1 LSYSIQHIN
10 DCLSTGKSSLFPA
23 TIEHLLID
31 SRSLLFPETTLFFAI
46 QTTQNDG
53 HQYISELYQRG
64 VRNFVVSQKME
75 EGKYDQANFLWV
87 DHVITAL
94 QKVAKDHRSHFH
106 YPVIGITG
114 SNGKTIVKEW
124 LFQLLESHFQM
135 IRSPRSFNSQIG
147 VPLSVWEMNSKHDLA
162 IFEAGISQQG
172 EMFALAN
179 VIQPTIGIVTCLGT
193 AHQEGFESMQRKWEE
208 KWQLCKHAK
217 TVLLPID
224 DLIANNIVLPE
235 KMDGQEMIRWGQ
247 SPIAD
252 FRIISKQVIQQNT
265 YVKAAFHNETLSLT
279 IPFTDK
285 ASVQNTITCWVALL
299 HFNIP
304 SNEIQINV
312 SALKHLDMRMQ
323 IKKGNQNCLLLN
335 DSYSNDIHSL
345 QLALEY
351 AQQQAGNLSLT
362 VVLSDLYER
371 GLGSINYNELIR
383 TILSFDIQKIIVIG
397 PQLSQAV
404 NNSKE
409 MQAIKNF
416 TFENVAEFEQK
427 MDLQSFKDEF
437 ILIKGSRS
445 FALENI
451 NALLQLQT
459 HETKSEV
466 NLTALVAN
474 YKKIKNKVGSKVKVM
489 AMVKAFGY
497 GAGSVEVA
505 RVLQF
510 HHVDYLAVA
519 YTDEG
524 IALRKSGIHIPI
536 MVMNVDASTFDT
548 LLKFHLEPEIFS
560 FQLLHQ
566 FHQFIKA
573 QGISSFPIHL
583 KLNTG
588 MNRLG
593 FDMHEIPALAE
604 ILQEMTVLKVQSIFS
619 HLSASGQSEF
629 LDYTQNQ
636 LNQFKAAAFQLEKSL
651 GYTTIKHIANSGA
664 ILMHTQYHLDM
675 VRLGIG
681 LYGIGEKSFGWE
693 NVIQLTTTISQIRK
707 LPAGSYV
714 GYNRA
719 GVINKESIIATV
731 RLGYADGYHRK
742 LGKGKGFM
750 WIQGKLAP
758 IVGEV
763 CMDMTMIDIT
773 QIDGVKEGDTVEV
786 FGKHL
791 SIYDV
796 ATWAETI
803 PYEILTSLGQR
814 VKRIYIQD

>member
-1 LSYSIQHIN
+1 
-10 DCLSTGKSSLFPA
+10 
-23 TIEHLLID
+23 
-31 SRSLLFPETTLFFAI
+31 
-46 QTTQNDG
+46 
-53 HQYISELYQRG
+53 
-64 VRNFVVSQKME
+64 
-75 EGKYDQANFLWV
+75 
-87 DHVITAL
+87 
-94 QKVAKDHRSHFH
+94 
-106 YPVIGITG
+106 
-114 SNGKTIVKEW
+114 
-124 LFQLLESHFQM
+124 
-135 IRSPRSFNSQIG
+135 
-147 VPLSVWEMNSKHDLA
+147 
-162 IFEAGISQQG
+162 
-172 EMFALAN
+172 
-179 VIQPTIGIVTCLGT
+179 
-193 AHQEGFESMQRKWEE
+193 
-208 KWQLCKHAK
+208 
-217 TVLLPID
+217 
-224 DLIANNIVLPE
+224 
-235 KMDGQEMIRWGQ
+235 
-247 SPIAD
+247 
-252 FRIISKQVIQQNT
+252 
-265 YVKAAFHNETLSLT
+265 
-279 IPFTDK
+279 
-285 ASVQNTITCWVALL
+285 
-299 HFNIP
+299 
-304 SNEIQINV
+304 
-312 SALKHLDMRMQ
+312 
-323 IKKGNQNCLLLN
+323 
-335 DSYSNDIHSL
+335 
-345 QLALEY
+345 
-351 AQQQAGNLSLT
+351 
-362 VVLSDLYER
+362 
-371 GLGSINYNELIR
+371 
-383 TILSFDIQKIIVIG
+383 
-397 PQLSQAV
+397 
-404 NNSKE
+404 
-409 MQAIKNF
+409 
-416 TFENVAEFEQK
+416 

-459 HETKSEV
+459 HETKAEV
-466 NLTALVAN
+466 NLTALVSN
-474 YKKIKNKVGSKVKVM
+474 FKKIKNKVGSKVKVM

-593 FDMHEIPALAE
+593 FDMHDIPALAE
-604 ILQEMTVLKVQSIFS
+604 ILQEMPALKVQSIFS
-619 HLSASGQSEF
+619 HLSASGQSEY
-629 LDYTQNQ
+629 LDHTQNQ
-636 LNQFKAAAFQLEKSL
+636 LQQFKAAAFQLEKSL
-651 GYTTIKHIANSGA
+651 GYTTFKHIANSGA

-681 LYGIGEKSFGWE
+681 LYGIGENSFGWE
-693 NVIQLTTTISQIRK
+693 TVIQLTTTISQIRK

-719 GVINKESIIATV
+719 GVINKESLIATV

-742 LGKGKGFM
+742 LGKGKGSM

-773 QIDGVKEGDTVEV
+773 QIEGVKEGDTVEV

-791 SIYDV
+791 SIYEV

>member
-1 LSYSIQHIN
+1 MSYSILHIN
-10 DCLSTGKSSLFPA
+10 DCLSAGKSSLFPA

-46 QTTQNDG
+46 ETAQNDG
-53 HQYISELYQRG
+53 HQYILELYQRG
-64 VRNFVVSQKME
+64 VRNFVVSQKIDE
-75 EGKYDQANFLWV
+75 DKYEQANFLWV
-87 DHVITAL
+87 DNVILAL
-94 QKVAKDHRSHFH
+94 QKIAKNHRSHFH
-106 YPVIGITG
+106 FPVIGITG

-124 LFQLLESHFQM
+124 LFQLLESHFKI
-135 IRSPRSFNSQIG
+135 IRSPRSFNSQLG
-147 VPLSVWEMNSKHDLA
+147 VPLSVWEMNSKYDLA

-172 EMFALAN
+172 EMFALAD

-193 AHQEGFESMQRKWEE
+193 AHQEGFESIQQKWEE
-208 KWQLCKHAK
+208 KWGLCKYAQ

-224 DLIANNIVLPE
+224 DLISNDIVIPAKIE
-235 KMDGQEMIRWGQ
+235 GQERVMWGQ
-247 SPIAD
+247 SSAAD
-252 FRIISKQVIQQNT
+252 FKIISQQVIQQNT
-265 YVKAAFHNETLSLT
+265 FVKASFRNENLSLV

-285 ASVQNTITCWVALL
+285 ASVQNAITCWVALL
-299 HFNIP
+299 HFNIS
-304 SNEIQINV
+304 SNEIQTNV

-362 VVLSDLYER
+362 VILSDLYER
-371 GLGSINYNELIR
+371 QVGSINYNELIR
-383 TILSFDIQKIIVIG
+383 TLWRFNIQKIIVIG
-397 PQLSQAV
+397 PQLSQAM
-404 NNSKE
+404 NICKE
-409 MQAIKNF
+409 MKGIKKF
-416 TFENVAEFEQK
+416 TFENVIEFEQK

-437 ILIKGSRS
+437 ILIKGSRN

-459 HETKSEV
+459 HETKAEI

-524 IALRKSGIHIPI
+524 ITLRKAGIHIPI
-536 MVMNVDASTFDT
+536 MVMNMDASTFDS

-566 FHQFIKA
+566 IHQFVKS

-593 FDMHEIPALAE
+593 FDMHEIPVLAE
-604 ILQEMTVLKVQSIFS
+604 ILQEMPALKVQSIFS
-619 HLSASGQSEF
+619 HLSASGQTEY
-629 LDYTQNQ
+629 LDFTQNQ
-636 LNQFKAAAFQLEKSL
+636 LNQFKAAAFQIEKSL
-651 GYTTIKHIANSGA
+651 GYSTIKHIANSGA
-664 ILMHTQYHLDM
+664 ILMHTQYHLNM

-681 LYGIGEKSFGWE
+681 LYGIGDLSFGWE
-693 NVIQLTTTISQIRK
+693 TVIQLTTTISQIRK

-719 GVINKESIIATV
+719 GVINKESVIATV

-742 LGKGKGFM
+742 LGKGKGSM
-750 WIQGKLAP
+750 WIKGKLAP

-773 QIDGVKEGDTVEV
+773 SIDGVKEGDTVEV

-791 SIYDV
+791 SIFEV

>member
-1 LSYSIQHIN
+1 MSYSILHIN
-10 DCLSTGKSSLFPA
+10 DCLSAGKSSLFPA

-46 QTTQNDG
+46 ETAQNDG
-53 HQYISELYQRG
+53 HQYILELYQRG
-64 VRNFVVSQKME
+64 VRNFVVSQKIDE
-75 EGKYDQANFLWV
+75 DKYEQANFLLV
-87 DHVITAL
+87 DNVILAL
-94 QKVAKDHRSHFH
+94 QKIAKNHRSHFH
-106 YPVIGITG
+106 FPVIGITG

-124 LFQLLESHFQM
+124 LFQLLESHFKI
-135 IRSPRSFNSQIG
+135 IRSPRSFNSQLG
-147 VPLSVWEMNSKHDLA
+147 VPLSVWEMNSKYDLA

-172 EMFALAN
+172 EMFALAD

-193 AHQEGFESMQRKWEE
+193 AHQEGFESIQQKWEE
-208 KWQLCKHAK
+208 KWGLCKYAQ

-224 DLIANNIVLPE
+224 DLISNDIVIPAKIE
-235 KMDGQEMIRWGQ
+235 GQERVMWGQ
-247 SPIAD
+247 SSTAD
-252 FRIISKQVIQQNT
+252 FKIISQQVIQQNT
-265 YVKAAFHNETLSLT
+265 FVKASFRNENLSLF

-285 ASVQNTITCWVALL
+285 ASVQNAITCWVALL
-299 HFNIP
+299 HFNIS
-304 SNEIQINV
+304 SNEIQTNV

-362 VVLSDLYER
+362 VILSDLYER
-371 GLGSINYNELIR
+371 QVGSINYNELIR
-383 TILSFDIQKIIVIG
+383 TLWRFNIQKIIVIG
-397 PQLSQAV
+397 PQLSQAM
-404 NNSKE
+404 NICKE
-409 MQAIKNF
+409 MQGIKKF
-416 TFENVAEFEQK
+416 TFENVIEFEQK

-437 ILIKGSRS
+437 ILIKGSRN

-459 HETKSEV
+459 HETKAEI
-466 NLTALVAN
+466 NLTALVSN

-524 IALRKSGIHIPI
+524 ITLRKAGIHIPI
-536 MVMNVDASTFDT
+536 MVMNMDASTFDS

-566 FHQFIKA
+566 IHQFIKS

-593 FDMHEIPALAE
+593 FDMHEIPVLAE
-604 ILQEMTVLKVQSIFS
+604 ILQEMPALKVQSIFS
-619 HLSASGQSEF
+619 HLSASGQSEY
-629 LDYTQNQ
+629 LDFTQNQ
-636 LNQFKAAAFQLEKSL
+636 LNQFKAAAFQIEKSL
-651 GYTTIKHIANSGA
+651 GYSTIKHIANSGA
-664 ILMHTQYHLDM
+664 ILMHTQYHLNM

-681 LYGIGEKSFGWE
+681 LYGIGDLSFGWE
-693 NVIQLTTTISQIRK
+693 TVIQLTTTISQIRK

-719 GVINKESIIATV
+719 GVINKESVIATV

-742 LGKGKGFM
+742 LGKGKGSM
-750 WIQGKLAP
+750 WIKGKLAP

-773 QIDGVKEGDTVEV
+773 SIDGVKEGDTVEV

-791 SIYDV
+791 SIFEV

>member
-1 LSYSIQHIN
+1 LSYSILHIN
-10 DCLSTGKSSLFPA
+10 DCLSAGKSSLFPA

-46 QTTQNDG
+46 ETAQNDG
-53 HQYISELYQRG
+53 HQYILELYQRG
-64 VRNFVVSQKME
+64 VRNFIVSQKIDE
-75 EGKYDQANFLWV
+75 DKYEQANFLLV
-87 DHVITAL
+87 DNVILAL
-94 QKVAKDHRSHFH
+94 QKIAKNHRSHFH
-106 YPVIGITG
+106 FPVIGITG

-124 LFQLLESHFQM
+124 LFQLLESHFKI
-135 IRSPRSFNSQIG
+135 IRSPRSFNSQLG
-147 VPLSVWEMNSKHDLA
+147 VPLSVWEMNSKYDLA

-172 EMFALAN
+172 EMFALAD

-193 AHQEGFESMQRKWEE
+193 AHQEGFESIQQKWEE
-208 KWQLCKHAK
+208 KWGLCKYAQ

-224 DLIANNIVLPE
+224 DLISNDIVIPAKIE
-235 KMDGQEMIRWGQ
+235 GQERVMWGQ
-247 SPIAD
+247 SSAAD
-252 FRIISKQVIQQNT
+252 FKIISQQVIQQNT
-265 YVKAAFHNETLSLT
+265 FVKASFRNENLSLV

-285 ASVQNTITCWVALL
+285 ASVQNAITCWVALL
-299 HFNIP
+299 HFNIS
-304 SNEIQINV
+304 SNEIQTNV

-362 VVLSDLYER
+362 VILSDLYER
-371 GLGSINYNELIR
+371 QVGSINYNELIR
-383 TILSFDIQKIIVIG
+383 TLWRFNIQKIIVIG
-397 PQLSQAV
+397 PQLSQAM
-404 NNSKE
+404 NICKE
-409 MQAIKNF
+409 MQGIKKF
-416 TFENVAEFEQK
+416 TFENVIEFEQK

-437 ILIKGSRS
+437 ILIKGSRN

-459 HETKSEV
+459 HETKAEI
-466 NLTALVAN
+466 NLTALVSN

-524 IALRKSGIHIPI
+524 ITLRKAGIHIPI
-536 MVMNVDASTFDT
+536 MVMNMDASTFDS

-566 FHQFIKA
+566 IHQFVKS

-593 FDMHEIPALAE
+593 FDMHEIPVLAE
-604 ILQEMTVLKVQSIFS
+604 ILQEMPALKVQSIFS
-619 HLSASGQSEF
+619 HLSASGQSEY
-629 LDYTQNQ
+629 LDFTQNQ
-636 LNQFKAAAFQLEKSL
+636 LNQFKAAAFQIEKSL
-651 GYTTIKHIANSGA
+651 GYSTIKHIANSGA
-664 ILMHTQYHLDM
+664 ILMHTQYHLNM

-681 LYGIGEKSFGWE
+681 LYGIGDLSFGWE
-693 NVIQLTTTISQIRK
+693 TVIQLTTTISQIRK

-719 GVINKESIIATV
+719 GVINKESVIATV

-742 LGKGKGFM
+742 LGKGKGSM
-750 WIQGKLAP
+750 WIKGKLAP

-773 QIDGVKEGDTVEV
+773 SIDGVKEGDTVEV

-791 SIYDV
+791 SIFEV

>member
-1 LSYSIQHIN
+1 MSYSIQHIN
-10 DCLSTGKSSLFPA
+10 DCLSAGKSFLFPA
-23 TIEHLLID
+23 IIEHLLID

-46 QTTQNDG
+46 QTAQNDG
-53 HQYISELYQRG
+53 HHYIPELYQRG
-64 VRNFVVSQKME
+64 VRNFIVSQKIE
-75 EGKYDQANFLWV
+75 ENKFEQANFLKV
-87 DHVITAL
+87 DDVKAAL
-94 QKVAKDHRSHFH
+94 QKIAQIHRSQFT

-124 LFQLLESHFQM
+124 LFQLLESHFQI
-135 IRSPRSFNSQIG
+135 IRSPRSYNSQIG

-162 IFEAGISQQG
+162 IFEAGISQQN
-172 EMFALAN
+172 EMFALSN
-179 VIQPTIGIVTCLGT
+179 IIQPTLGIVTCIGT
-193 AHQEGFESMQRKWEE
+193 AHQEGFETIQHKWEE
-208 KWQLCKHAK
+208 KWLLCKYAK
-217 TVLLPID
+217 TVILPMD
-224 DLIANNIVLPE
+224 DFIANHIPLPE
-235 KMDGQEMIRWGQ
+235 IEEGQEIIKWG
-247 SPIAD
+247 SSTLAD
-252 FRIISKQVIQQNT
+252 FKIISEQVIQQNT
-265 YVKAAFHNETLSLT
+265 YVKAFFHNETLSLT

-285 ASVQNTITCWVALL
+285 ASVQNVITCWVTLL
-299 HFNIP
+299 HFNL
-304 SNEIQINV
+304 STSEIQTKL

-323 IKKGNQNCLLLN
+323 IKKGNQNCFLLN

-362 VVLSDLYER
+362 LILSDLYER
-371 GLGSINYNELIR
+371 QVGSINYQELIR
-383 TILSFDIQKIIVIG
+383 TLLRFDIQKIIVIG
-397 PQLSQAV
+397 PQLSKALT
-404 NNSKE
+404 NSQE
-409 MQAIKNF
+409 MQSIQKC
-416 TFENVAEFEQK
+416 TFQNVTEFEQK

-459 HETKSEV
+459 HETKAEV
-466 NLTALVAN
+466 NLTALISN
-474 YKKIKNKVGSKVKVM
+474 YKKIKNKVGPKVKVM

-524 IALRKSGIHIPI
+524 IVLRKAGIHIPI
-536 MVMNVDASTFDT
+536 MVMNVDTSTFDT

-566 FHQFIKA
+566 FHQFIRS

-593 FDMHEIPALAE
+593 FDMHEIPALVE
-604 ILQEMTVLKVQSIFS
+604 ILQEMPVLKVQSIFS
-619 HLSASGQSEF
+619 HLSASGQPEY

-636 LNQFKAAAFQLEKSL
+636 LIQFKAAAFQLEKSL
-651 GYTTIKHIANSGA
+651 GYTTLKHIANSGA
-664 ILMHTQYHLDM
+664 ILMHPQYHLDM

-681 LYGIGEKSFGWE
+681 LYGIAEKSFGWE
-693 NVIQLTTTISQIRK
+693 TVIQLTTTISQIRK

-719 GVINKESIIATV
+719 GVIRKESVIATV

-742 LGKGKGFM
+742 LGKGKGAM
-750 WIQGKLAP
+750 WIQGMLAP
-758 IVGEV
+758 TVGEI

-773 QIDGVKEGDTVEV
+773 QIDGVKEGDIVEV

-796 ATWAETI
+796 AHWAETI

>member
-1 LSYSIQHIN
+1 MSYSILHIN
-10 DCLSTGKSSLFPA
+10 DCLSAGKSSLFPA

-46 QTTQNDG
+46 ETAQNDG
-53 HQYISELYQRG
+53 HQYILELYQRG
-64 VRNFVVSQKME
+64 VRNFIVSQKIDE
-75 EGKYDQANFLWV
+75 DKYEQANFLLV
-87 DHVITAL
+87 DNVILAL
-94 QKVAKDHRSHFH
+94 QKIAKNHRSHFH
-106 YPVIGITG
+106 FPVIGITG

-124 LFQLLESHFQM
+124 LFQLLESHFKI
-135 IRSPRSFNSQIG
+135 IRSPRSFNSQLG
-147 VPLSVWEMNSKHDLA
+147 VPLSVWEMNSKYDLA

-172 EMFALAN
+172 EMFALAD

-193 AHQEGFESMQRKWEE
+193 AHQEGFESIQQKWEE
-208 KWQLCKHAK
+208 KWGLCKYAQ

-224 DLIANNIVLPE
+224 DLISNDIVIPAKIE
-235 KMDGQEMIRWGQ
+235 GQERVMWGQ
-247 SPIAD
+247 SSAAD
-252 FRIISKQVIQQNT
+252 FKIISQQVIQQNT
-265 YVKAAFHNETLSLT
+265 FVKASFRNENLSLV

-285 ASVQNTITCWVALL
+285 ASVQNAITCWVALL
-299 HFNIP
+299 HFNIS
-304 SNEIQINV
+304 SNEIQTNV

-362 VVLSDLYER
+362 VILSDLYER
-371 GLGSINYNELIR
+371 QVGSINYNELIR
-383 TILSFDIQKIIVIG
+383 TLWRFNIQKIIVIG
-397 PQLSQAV
+397 PQLSQAM
-404 NNSKE
+404 NICKE
-409 MQAIKNF
+409 MQGIKKF
-416 TFENVAEFEQK
+416 TFENVIEFEQK

-437 ILIKGSRS
+437 ILIKGSRN

-459 HETKSEV
+459 HETKAEI
-466 NLTALVAN
+466 NLTALVSN

-524 IALRKSGIHIPI
+524 ITLRKAGIHIPI
-536 MVMNVDASTFDT
+536 MVMNMDASTFDS

-566 FHQFIKA
+566 IHQFVKS

-593 FDMHEIPALAE
+593 FDMHEIPVLAE
-604 ILQEMTVLKVQSIFS
+604 ILQEMPALKVQSIFS
-619 HLSASGQSEF
+619 HLSASGQSEY
-629 LDYTQNQ
+629 LDFTQNQ
-636 LNQFKAAAFQLEKSL
+636 LNQFKAAAFQIEKSL
-651 GYTTIKHIANSGA
+651 GYSTIKHIANSGA
-664 ILMHTQYHLDM
+664 ILMHTQYHLNM

-681 LYGIGEKSFGWE
+681 LYGIGDLSFGWE
-693 NVIQLTTTISQIRK
+693 TVIQLTTTISQIRK

-719 GVINKESIIATV
+719 GVINKESVIATV

-742 LGKGKGFM
+742 LGKGKGSM
-750 WIQGKLAP
+750 WIKGKLAP

-773 QIDGVKEGDTVEV
+773 SIDGVKEGDTVEV

-791 SIYDV
+791 SIFEV

>member
-1 LSYSIQHIN
+1 LSYSILHIN
-10 DCLSTGKSSLFPA
+10 DCLSAGKSSLFPA

-46 QTTQNDG
+46 ETAQNDG
-53 HQYISELYQRG
+53 HQYILELYQRG
-64 VRNFVVSQKME
+64 VRNFVVSQKIDE
-75 EGKYDQANFLWV
+75 DKYEQANFLLV
-87 DHVITAL
+87 DNVILAL
-94 QKVAKDHRSHFH
+94 QKIAKNHRSHFH
-106 YPVIGITG
+106 FPVIGITG

-124 LFQLLESHFQM
+124 LFQLLESHFKI
-135 IRSPRSFNSQIG
+135 IRSPRSFNSQLG
-147 VPLSVWEMNSKHDLA
+147 VPLSVWEMNSKYDLA

-172 EMFALAN
+172 EMFALAD

-193 AHQEGFESMQRKWEE
+193 AHQEGFESIQQKWEE
-208 KWQLCKHAK
+208 KWGLCKYAQ

-224 DLIANNIVLPE
+224 DLISNDIVIPAKIE
-235 KMDGQEMIRWGQ
+235 GQERVMWGQ
-247 SPIAD
+247 SSTAD
-252 FRIISKQVIQQNT
+252 FKIISQQVIQQNT
-265 YVKAAFHNETLSLT
+265 FVKASFRNENLSLF

-285 ASVQNTITCWVALL
+285 ASVQNAITCWVALL
-299 HFNIP
+299 HFNIS
-304 SNEIQINV
+304 SNEIQTNV

-362 VVLSDLYER
+362 VILSDLYER
-371 GLGSINYNELIR
+371 QVGSINYNELIR
-383 TILSFDIQKIIVIG
+383 TLWRFNIQKIIVIG
-397 PQLSQAV
+397 PQLSQAM
-404 NNSKE
+404 NICKE
-409 MQAIKNF
+409 MQGIKKF
-416 TFENVAEFEQK
+416 TFENVIEFEQK

-437 ILIKGSRS
+437 ILIKGSRN

-459 HETKSEV
+459 HETKAEI
-466 NLTALVAN
+466 NLTALVSN

-524 IALRKSGIHIPI
+524 ITLRKAGIHIPI
-536 MVMNVDASTFDT
+536 MVMNMDASTFDS

-566 FHQFIKA
+566 IHQFIKS

-593 FDMHEIPALAE
+593 FDMHEIPVLAE
-604 ILQEMTVLKVQSIFS
+604 ILQEMPALKVQSIFS
-619 HLSASGQSEF
+619 HLSASGQSEY
-629 LDYTQNQ
+629 LDFTQNQ
-636 LNQFKAAAFQLEKSL
+636 LNQFKAAAFQIEKSL
-651 GYTTIKHIANSGA
+651 GYSTIKHIANSGA
-664 ILMHTQYHLDM
+664 ILMHTQYHLNM

-681 LYGIGEKSFGWE
+681 LYGIGDLSFGWE
-693 NVIQLTTTISQIRK
+693 TVIQLTTTISQIRK

-719 GVINKESIIATV
+719 GVINKESVIATV

-742 LGKGKGFM
+742 LGKGKGSM
-750 WIQGKLAP
+750 WIKGKLAP

-773 QIDGVKEGDTVEV
+773 SIDGVKEGDTVEV

-791 SIYDV
+791 SIFEV